1 MGEFR
6 GGVLYCTDG
15 WVWSRVLDGTLP
27 EIMYIWYPWAKA
39 LEKQA
44 SGEMVIVVWTDPK
57 TGAQYWISQ
66 EEMPDALLVAYK
78 AQWDEAA
85 SGSKGRILH

>member
-1 MGEFR
+1 MSELQ

-15 WVWSRVLDGTLP
+15 WVWSRVPDGTLP
-27 EIMYIWYPWAKA
+27 EIMYTWYPWAKA

-57 TGAQYWISQ
+57 TGDSVLDQ
-66 EEMPDALLVAYK
+66 P
-78 AQWDEAA
+78 
-85 SGSKGRILH
+85 